1 MFLEFELLKYLE
13 LISKIQTLDIDNN
26 MDAKKSWNFYGIFC

>member
-26 MDAKKSWNFYGIFC
+26 MDAKKS